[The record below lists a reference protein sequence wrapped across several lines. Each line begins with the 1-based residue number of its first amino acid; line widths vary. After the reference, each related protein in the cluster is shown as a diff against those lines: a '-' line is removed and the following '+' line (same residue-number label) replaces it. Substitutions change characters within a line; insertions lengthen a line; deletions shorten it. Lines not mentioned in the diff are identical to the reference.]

1 MLKKMLCCSLLL
13 FPVSLQAAE
22 PAAPSAKGNVNYTVK
37 ATWSLPAKPL
47 DFAQSLDNKKV
58 FILAGD
64 SAVHVFTAEGQKLG
78 VVPVD
83 AGVSAIDI
91 APRGEMLYLLNG
103 QNNSYTAMD
112 VSFNQQIDIT
122 GAPIRGKED
131 APVTIVEFSDFQ
143 CPFCSRV
150 MPVLEKVLAD
160 HPDKV
165 RIAFKH
171 LPLSRIHP
179 QAEPAARAAIAAQKQ
194 GKFWEMHDA
203 LFALGEGGWA
213 NPDVIETTAK
223 KAGLDM
229 ARFVSDWN
237 SEETRMKLAKDIM
250 DAQNAD
256 VNATPS
262 LFVNGKPVQ
271 DRSPEALNKMIPEAL
286 AANQPVTPAVP
297 AATPAP
303 AQAPAQQ

>member
-1 MLKKMLCCSLLL
+1 MLKKLLCCSLLL
-13 FPVSLQAAE
+13 LPAHLQAAD
-22 PAAPSAKGNVNYTVK
+22 AAPSSANGNVNWTVK
-37 ATWSLPAKPL
+37 ASWKLPAKPI

-58 FILAGD
+58 FFLTEDAK
-64 SAVHVFTAEGQKLG
+64 VHVFTAEGQQLG
-78 VVPVD
+78 SVPVA

-103 QNNSYTAMD
+103 QDNSYTAMD
-112 VSFNQQIDIT
+112 VSFNQQIDLT

-143 CPFCSRV
+143 CPFCSRM
-150 MPVLEKVLAD
+150 MPVLEKVLAG
-160 HPDKV
+160 HPDTV
-165 RIAFKH
+165 RVAFKH

-179 QAEPAARAAIAAQKQ
+179 QAERAARAAIAAQKQ
-194 GKFWEMHDA
+194 GKFWEVHDA
-203 LFALGEGGWA
+203 FFSMAEADWA
-213 NPDVIETTAK
+213 SADVIEITAK

-262 LFVNGKPVQ
+262 LFINGKPVQ
-271 DRSPEALNKMIPEAL
+271 DRSPEVIEKMITEAL
-286 AANQPVTPAVP
+286 AALPPTAQPA
-297 AATPAP
+297 PAP
-303 AQAPAQQ
+303 AQ

>member
-1 MLKKMLCCSLLL
+1 MLKKILCCSLLL
-13 FPVSLQAAE
+13 IPAQLQAAE
-22 PAAPSAKGNVNYTVK
+22 SAAPSASANSNVNWTVK
-37 ATWSLPAKPL
+37 ASWKLPAKPI

-58 FILAGD
+58 FILTGD
-64 SAVHVFTAEGQKLG
+64 AKVHVFTAEGQQLG
-78 VVPVD
+78 SVPV
-83 AGVSAIDI
+83 ATGVSAIDI

-103 QNNSYTAMD
+103 QDNSYTAMD

-122 GAPIRGKED
+122 GAPIRGKQD
-131 APVTIVEFSDFQ
+131 APITIVEFSDFQ
-143 CPFCSRV
+143 CPFCNRV

-160 HPDKV
+160 HPNSV
-165 RIAFKH
+165 RVAFKH

-203 LFALGEGGWA
+203 LFSLAESDWTRA
-213 NPDVIETTAK
+213 DVIETAAK

-229 ARFVSDWN
+229 ARFVTDWN

-250 DAQNAD
+250 DAQIAD
-256 VNATPS
+256 VSATPS

-271 DRSPEALNKMIPEAL
+271 DRSPEAIEKMITEAL
-286 AANQPVTPAVP
+286 AALPPTAQPA
-297 AATPAP
+297 PAP
-303 AQAPAQQ
+303 AQ

>member
-1 MLKKMLCCSLLL
+1 MLKKLLCCSLLL
-13 FPVSLQAAE
+13 IPVQLQGAE
-22 PAAPSAKGNVNYTVK
+22 PVVPSADGNVNWTVK
-37 ATWSLPAKPL
+37 ASWTLPAKPI
-47 DFAQSLDNKKV
+47 DFVQSLDNKKV

-64 SAVHVFTAEGQKLG
+64 AKVYVFTAEGQKLG
-78 VVPVD
+78 TVPVA

-91 APRGEMLYLLNG
+91 APKGEMLHLLNG
-103 QNNSYTAMD
+103 QDNSYSAMD
-112 VSFNQQIDIT
+112 VSFNQQIDIS
-122 GAPIRGKED
+122 GAPIRGKQD

-160 HPDKV
+160 HPDTV
-165 RIAFKH
+165 RVAFKH

-194 GKFWEMHDA
+194 DKFWEMHDA
-203 LFALGEGGWA
+203 LFNLTESDWTK
-213 NPDVIETTAK
+213 PDLIETTAK

-229 ARFVSDWN
+229 ARFVTDWN

-256 VNATPS
+256 VSATPS

-271 DRSPEALNKMIPEAL
+271 DRSPEAIEKMITEAL
-286 AANQPVTPAVP
+286 AVLPP
-297 AATPAP
+297 AAQPTALPAPAPAPAP
-303 AQAPAQQ
+303 AQ

>member
-1 MLKKMLCCSLLL
+1 MLKKLLCCSLLL
-13 FPVSLQAAE
+13 IPVHLQAAE
-22 PAAPSAKGNVNYTVK
+22 PAAPSANGNVNWTVK
-37 ATWSLPAKPL
+37 ASWTLPAKPI

-64 SAVHVFTAEGQKLG
+64 ANVHVFTAEGQKLG
-78 VVPVD
+78 SVPVA

-91 APRGEMLYLLNG
+91 APRGEMLYLLNS
-103 QNNSYTAMD
+103 QDNSYTAMD
-112 VSFNQQIDIT
+112 VSFNQQIDLT
-122 GAPIRGKED
+122 GVPIRGKQD
-131 APVTIVEFSDFQ
+131 APITIVEFSDFQ

-160 HPDKV
+160 HPDNV

-171 LPLSRIHP
+171 LPLSRIHS

-194 GKFWEMHDA
+194 GKFWEMHDT
-203 LFALGEGGWA
+203 LFTLAEADWTR
-213 NPDVIETTAK
+213 PDVIEAAAK

-229 ARFVSDWN
+229 ARFVTDWN

-271 DRSPEALNKMIPEAL
+271 DRSPEVIETMITEAL
-286 AANQPVTPAVP
+286 AALPPSDQ
-297 AATPAP
+297 PAP
-303 AQAPAQQ
+303 AQPAPAPAQ

>member
-1 MLKKMLCCSLLL
+1 MLKKLLYCSLLL
-13 FPVSLQAAE
+13 APLQLQAAT
-22 PAAPSAKGNVNYTVK
+22 PAPQNTNGKLNWTPAVS
-37 ATWSLPAKPL
+37 WSLPAKPI

-58 FILAGD
+58 FILTEGA
-64 SAVHVFTAEGQKLG
+64 AVHVFTAEGQELG

-91 APRGEMLYLLNG
+91 APRGEQLYLLNA
-103 QNNSYTAMD
+103 QDNSYTAMNI
-112 VSFNQQIDIT
+112 SFNQQIDLS
-122 GAPIRGKED
+122 GAPILGKVD

-150 MPVLEKVLAD
+150 KPVLDEVLAA
-160 HPDKV
+160 HPDTV
-165 RIAFKH
+165 RVVFKH

-203 LFALGEGGWA
+203 FFALSEADWTQA
-213 NPDVIETTAK
+213 DVIETSAK
-223 KAGLDM
+223 KIGLDM

-237 SEETRMKLAKDIM
+237 SEETRMRLAKDIM

-256 VNATPS
+256 VAATPS

-271 DRSPEALNKMIPEAL
+271 DRSPEVIEQMIGEAL
-286 AANQPVTPAVP
+286 AMPQ
-297 AATPAP
+297 AAA
-303 AQAPAQQ
+303 AEEKK